1 MVLVD
6 DIKNDVIEDQAAEDV
21 QQQVT
26 SEESLAKGM
35 KVVQASFL
43 LIG

>member
-6 DIKNDVIEDQAAEDV
+6 DVKNDVIEDQAAEDV
-21 QQQVT
+21 QQQVP

-35 KVVQASFL
+35 KVV
-43 LIG
+43 